1 MKYVAAYLMTVL
13 GGNEAPTAADVSR
26 VLEPVGAEVNPEVLK
41 TLIDAMQGKAAHE
54 VISAGLEK
62 LQKVPCGG
70 GAAAAAPAAAAA
82 AGGGDSSSAAKETK
96 KEEPEE
102 EEEDG
107 DMGLS
112 LFD

>member
-1 MKYVAAYLMTVL
+1 MTVL

-26 VLEPVGAEVNPEVLK
+26 VLEAVGAEVNPEVLK
-41 TLIDAMQGKAAHE
+41 TLIDAMQGKTAHE

-70 GAAAAAPAAAAA
+70 GAAAAAAPAAAAAA
-82 AGGGDSSSAAKETK
+82 AGGGDSSSAAKDKK

-102 EEEDG
+102 EEEDA